1 MQLRVKI
8 CGITSTADALAA
20 VEAGADALGF
30 VFYENSPRHITP
42 EKAAEII
49 THLPP
54 FISRVGLFVDAS
66 ADVIFATIAATRI
79 DTIQLH
85 GEESPEFCGQF
96 VTTTLKAIRMQGAKS
111 LKNLNH
117 YPVSAILLDSF
128 VPGQAGGTGA
138 KFDWNLAL
146 EAKRCGKPIILA
158 GGLKPDN
165 VVEAIQSVNPFAVDV
180 SSGVETSPGK
190 KDIRKMRDFVRAA
203 HGAMGRLRAGN

>member
-30 VFYENSPRHITP
+30 VFYDKSPRHISP

-49 THLPP
+49 RHLPP
-54 FISRVGLFVDAS
+54 FISRVGLFVDAT
-66 ADVIFATIAATRI
+66 ADQIYATIAATRI

-111 LKNLNH
+111 LKNLSQ

-203 HGAMGRLRAGN
+203 HSAMREK